1 MQCISIIIYCMCIYL
16 LIFKDNVMIV
26 YLSILQFIDSSDFI
40 IKKKKKNFV
49 IIMHTRTVIWMNAK

>member
-1 MQCISIIIYCMCIYL
+1 MCIYL

-40 IKKKKKNFV
+40 IKKKKK
-49 IIMHTRTVIWMNAK
+49 TL